1 MELSLDTL
9 KHMYRTLWTIR
20 RFEETAGELYKKGL
34 VKGGIHASIGQ
45 EGVAVGVCAAL
56 RLDDWITSTHRGHGH
71 HIAKGAD
78 PKRLLAEIL
87 GKDTGYCR
95 GRGGSMHVAAFDVGS
110 LGASAIVA
118 AGVPMGVGAALS
130 ASMQGLDRVVVSFFG
145 DGALGQG
152 TLHESLNLA
161 AVWKLPIIFLFENNQ
176 FAVSTRIDRSIA
188 LQDRQALAD
197 AYRLANAC
205 VDGQDVLAV
214 YEATNRAVESARA
227 GGGPSFIECQT
238 YRFEGHYFGEPQV
251 YRTREE
257 VEEARRSRDPIVRF
271 GSALEMAYG
280 VGAEELRR
288 LEIEAAEAIEA
299 ALAFAQQSPDPL
311 PETYGEYVYAADKLH
326 P

>member
-9 KHMYRTLWTIR
+9 KHMYHTMWTIR
-20 RFEETAGELYKKGL
+20 RFEETAGELYEKGL

-45 EGVAVGVCAAL
+45 EGVAVGVCTAL
-56 RLDDWITSTHRGHGH
+56 RPDDWITSTHRGHGH

-87 GKDTGYCR
+87 GRDTGYCR

-161 AVWKLPIIFLFENNQ
+161 VVWKLPIIFLFENNQ

-188 LQDRQALAD
+188 LKDRQALAD
-197 AYRLANAC
+197 AYGLANEC

-214 YEATNRAVESARA
+214 YEATLRSVESARA
-227 GGGPSFIECQT
+227 RGGPSFIECQT

-257 VEEARRSRDPIVRF
+257 VAEARRSRDPIVRF
-271 GSALEMAYG
+271 GSVLETVYG
-280 VGAEELRR
+280 VDVEELRR
-288 LEIEAAEAIEA
+288 LEIEASEAIEA
-299 ALAFAQQSPDPL
+299 ALVFAQQSPDPL
-311 PETYGEYVYAADKLH
+311 PETYREYVYA
-326 P
+326 

>member
-9 KHMYRTLWTIR
+9 KHMVHTMWTIR
-20 RFEETAGELYKKGL
+20 RFEETAGELYKQGL

-45 EGVAVGVCAAL
+45 EGVAVGVCTAL
-56 RLDDWITSTHRGHGH
+56 RPDDWITSTHRGHGH

-161 AVWKLPIIFLFENNQ
+161 VVWKLPIIFLFENNQ

-188 LQDRQALAD
+188 LKDRQALAD
-197 AYRLANAC
+197 AYGLANAC

-214 YEATNRAVESARA
+214 YEATLRGVESARA

-257 VEEARRSRDPIVRF
+257 VAEARRSRDPIVR
-271 GSALEMAYG
+271 LESVLETAYG
-280 VGAEELRR
+280 VDAEELRR
-288 LEIEAAEAIEA
+288 LEIEAAETVEA

-311 PETYGEYVYAADKLH
+311 PETYGEYVYA
-326 P
+326 